1 MPRRIWRYREEEA
14 KVKAS
19 TSSRSETALL
29 PLMQMGVYE
38 VKLIRVYLQSVQK
51 FWVELVVA

>member
-1 MPRRIWRYREEEA
+1 MVRT
-14 KVKAS
+14 S

-38 VKLIRVYLQSVQK
+38 VKLIAQRTYSTLERLSVWAWLHQQK
-51 FWVELVVA
+51 GKYHI